1 MDKQTTAINE
11 AYFGKSKKVLKI
23 QDCFHKVREKYR
35 DSYMKY
41 NIEGS
46 TEWQELKT
54 AFEDAFGFYSVTL
67 ILGRSGIPNAYTFPI
82 SMSLDRVYEIESK
95 VRLSKVEGLKFD
107 PKDKFCTLMAIEEC
121 LLFDFDYTDA
131 EITSIMLH
139 EVGHNFQT
147 VGYKHMVLLA
157 FINNIFNFLIG
168 LQRGDISGLL
178 LFEPLRRGML
188 GTVNALQGT
197 ALYNVLDVISK
208 IARYPIS
215 LAVKLVYPLIRV
227 IQLGYGTFLALTAPL
242 IAYSITFDGYAGENF
257 ADKYPVMLG
266 YGVEYGNAMSKLNSS
281 LNNIGTFWLIN
292 KTPILGH
299 LYQLLV
305 ASVCYLGM
313 ALDPHPEYAAR
324 MMNIINTLEHDLND
338 RRLDPK
344 ARKQIK
350 EDLAKIRKNMKEY
363 MDNPMSPGEETA
375 IAYQK
380 WLLEKFPGY
389 GDIRSKMLKDSD
401 IDDDAIDK
409 NFKNLQKVK
418 RESREFVDTKN
429 HPLLKQMLEE
439 EQFFTEASE
448 YSSPTDILEKY
459 YAMGY
464 TAAVMD
470 INKNK
475 I

>member
-1 MDKQTTAINE
+1 MDNTQVLNE
-11 AYFGKSKKVLKI
+11 AYFGKNNKVLKI
-23 QDCFHKVREKYR
+23 QDCFHKVREKFK

-46 TEWQELKT
+46 EEWQKLK
-54 AFEDAFGFYSVTL
+54 ASFEEAFGFYCVTL
-67 ILGRSGIPNAYTFPI
+67 ILGRSNIPNAYTFPI

-95 VRLSKVEGLKFD
+95 VRLSKAEGLKLD
-107 PKDKFCTLMAIEEC
+107 PKDKFCTLMCIEEC

-131 EITSIMLH
+131 EITAIMLH

-147 VGYKHMVLLA
+147 IGYKHMVLLA

-168 LQRGDISGLL
+168 LQRGDISGVL
-178 LFEPLRRGML
+178 LFEPLRRGSL
-188 GTVNALQGT
+188 SLVNTLQGS
-197 ALYNVLDVISK
+197 AMYNVLDVISK

-215 LAVKLVYPLIRV
+215 LAIKLVYPLMKV

-257 ADKYPVMLG
+257 ADKYPVMMG
-266 YGVEYGNAMSKLNSS
+266 YGVEYGTAMSKMNTM

-299 LYQLLV
+299 LYQFLV
-305 ASVCYLGM
+305 ACVCYLGI
-313 ALDPHPEYAAR
+313 ALDPHPEYVAR
-324 MMNIINTLEHDLND
+324 MMNIISTLEHDLND

-350 EDLAKIRKNMKEY
+350 EDLAKIKKNMKEY
-363 MDNPMSPGEETA
+363 MDNPMTPGDETA

-380 WLLEKFPGY
+380 WLIEKFPGY
-389 GDIRSKMLKDSD
+389 GDIRSKLLKDSD

-409 NFKNLQKVK
+409 NFNALQKTK
-418 RESREFVDTKN
+418 RESHEYVDTKD
-429 HPLLKQMLEE
+429 HPILKELLES
-439 EQFFTEASE
+439 EQFIQESSE
-448 YSSPTDILEKY
+448 YNSYQDILDKY
-459 YAMGY
+459 YTNGY
-464 TAAVMD
+464 YAAIMD
-470 INKNK
+470 IENKK
-475 I
+475 